1 MVLSF
6 LPELSEPSGSC
17 TSSCKRSEEKE
28 GGLKEQWDGPLGAVV
43 TGPGRTGDGCAL
55 YVFSPSSSSLR
66 GQP

>member
-28 GGLKEQWDGPLGAVV
+28 GGLKEQWDGPLGCS
-43 TGPGRTGDGCAL
+43 GDRPGEDW
-55 YVFSPSSSSLR
+55 
-66 GQP
+66 